1 MNLLFCIDYIF
12 ITVKYNGSYNGSMLV
27 KLNFAQFFKLS
38 YLTFQKVPIMQ
49 SEFNYIAD
57 YLWSHL
63 NLYQIIFNSG
73 PVE

>member
-1 MNLLFCIDYIF
+1 MNLLFYIDYIF
-12 ITVKYNGSYNGSMLV
+12 ITVKYNGSAVSMLV
-27 KLNFAQFFKLS
+27 KFNFAHFFKLS
-38 YLTFQKVPIMQ
+38 YLTFQEVPIMQ